1 MELILVYLSWIA
13 LNYQML
19 ISLAVGLFSAV
30 IAISLVIPGD
40 QPEKFLQALVD
51 FLSKFSKK

>member
-1 MELILVYLSWIA
+1 MQVVNFVLE
-13 LNYQML
+13 NYQSIL
-19 ISLAVGLFSAV
+19 SGLVAVLGGV

-40 QPEKFLQALVD
+40 QPEKSLQKVVD